1 VVEAETDKNG
11 IPVET
16 VSRHVGQ
23 QMASGDVLLAMA
35 WTVSEMQA

>member
-1 VVEAETDKNG
+1 MGKKG

-16 VSRHVGQ
+16 GSRHVGQ
-23 QMASGDVLLAMA
+23 QMASDDVLLATA